1 MIMPSDDWS
10 RGRSAPTVVHGLV
23 DQGESCSG
31 QFVGSGLHVVSV
43 HDLELDARLGRGSI
57 RRLFRGPKQAGRSLG
72 QRPNAEAPAAV
83 DGLTVQVAVR
93 SGGER

>member
-57 RRLFRGPKQAGRSLG
+57 RRPFRGRS
-72 QRPNAEAPAAV
+72 RPAAAWV
-83 DGLTVQVAVR
+83 
-93 SGGER
+93 SGQTPKLRLPSMASLCK